1 MSNIKFVWD
10 FYGPDS
16 KSLAEHHLVHL
27 TDFISKENFLSIDS
41 GVSIDSDNYA
51 YSFIILDSSHL
62 EIIKLKLKPH
72 QAFKA

>member
-1 MSNIKFVWD
+1 MTNIKFVWN

-27 TDFISKENFLSIDS
+27 IDFISKENFLSLNS
-41 GVSIDSDNYA
+41 GISTESDNYS
-51 YSFIILDSSHL
+51 YSFIILDSSYL
-62 EIIKLKLKPH
+62 EIIKSKLKPH

>member
-1 MSNIKFVWD
+1 MTNIKFVWN

-27 TDFISKENFLSIDS
+27 IDFISKENFLSLNS
-41 GVSIDSDNYA
+41 GISTESDNYA
-51 YSFIILDSSHL
+51 YSFIILDASSL

>member
-16 KSLAEHHLVHL
+16 KFLADHHLVHL
-27 TDFISKENFLSIDS
+27 IDFLSQEKILCTDS
-41 GVSIDSDNYA
+41 GVSIESDNYA
-51 YSFIILDSSHL
+51 FSFITLDSSYL
-62 EIIKLKLKPH
+62 EIIKSSLKPH

>member
-1 MSNIKFVWD
+1 MTNIKFVWD

-27 TDFISKENFLSIDS
+27 IDFVSLEKILSLNS
-41 GVSIDSDNYA
+41 GVSIESDNYA
-51 YSFIILDSSHL
+51 YSFVILDSSYL
-62 EIIKLKLKPH
+62 EIIKSKLKPH

>member
-16 KSLAEHHLVHL
+16 KSLANHHLVHL
-27 TDFISKENFLSIDS
+27 LDFIFQESILSLNS
-41 GVSIDSDNYA
+41 GISTESDNYS
-51 YSFIILDSSHL
+51 YSFIILDSSYL
-62 EIIKLKLKPH
+62 EIIKSKLKPH